1 MNSKTILSLAIVA
14 ISSVAMA
21 AAESQSVESTKTV
34 FTTSGGSVD
43 VAHSTKEYVTTTP
56 ESFTSLLSGVSNV
69 RITGTITPT
78 FNATDPT
85 TTVTPPQHNSS
96 NPQAALI
103 AYDGKWYGWSSYTLA
118 WSEITGSEATE
129 GEANNVML
137 EFSATS
143 FDSNSDGDGDA
154 PGVTYTVP
162 NGLGGTVS
170 ATLRNSGTFTSISKL
185 AFSGYGSYGAF
196 DGLTFET
203 MTITVDTSVSEVSDV
218 IEAAGGTLN
227 SVGDNG
233 LTAWET
239 LVLGLEDT
247 ETAVYTAPVQI
258 NDTNKLGFKLG
269 NAFKANYGVTGA
281 TVTYKVQ
288 KFSADT
294 GEYVDESDV
303 TNGDE
308 TAYVDVPTSGVQY
321 YKIKITIQ

>member
-1 MNSKTILSLAIVA
+1 M
-14 ISSVAMA
+14 
-21 AAESQSVESTKTV
+21 
-34 FTTSGGSVD
+34 
-43 VAHSTKEYVTTTP
+43 
-56 ESFTSLLSGVSNV
+56 
-69 RITGTITPT
+69 
-78 FNATDPT
+78 
-85 TTVTPPQHNSS
+85 
-96 NPQAALI
+96 
-103 AYDGKWYGWSSYTLA
+103 
-118 WSEITGSEATE
+118 
-129 GEANNVML
+129 
-137 EFSATS
+137 
-143 FDSNSDGDGDA
+143 
-154 PGVTYTVP
+154 
-162 NGLGGTVS
+162 S